1 KTRGFGCLQVKKPLC
16 AALICGRRRVME
28 AMPRPIAVLSGF
40 TGKDFVSVDIGG
52 LIREYLYLI
61 NRPGFLQVNRH
72 PGVRVFQAAILP
84 FIDYMPKRCG
94 VPVDYI
100 RGWIGRM
107 ECRSCCLPDIHHLK
121 SVGRALNRY
130 ENNAIVTGKQGS
142 RDVGQHQ
149 WEHEIT

>member
-1 KTRGFGCLQVKKPLC
+1 MIVLDASQIDFAYAHGIPTGTRLIIRDSYFHKTRGFGCLQVKKPLC

-72 PGVRVFQAAILP
+72 PGVDR
-84 FIDYMPKRCG
+84 K
-94 VPVDYI
+94 
-100 RGWIGRM
+100 
-107 ECRSCCLPDIHHLK
+107 
-121 SVGRALNRY
+121 
-130 ENNAIVTGKQGS
+130 
-142 RDVGQHQ
+142 
-149 WEHEIT
+149 